1 MKKHR
6 LKSFTKYTHL
16 RLLHVEVI
24 FEAQPKTLANVFLD
38 MGQIWASFVYFRS
51 FLDTMTNVVQ
61 NLTITLDLNPGSQD
75 GRSWRIPLKVA
86 YVMKHRKVSCL
97 GHTFQPTQ
105 SFFT

>member
-61 NLTITLDLNPGSQD
+61 NLTITLDLTND
-75 GRSWRIPLKVA
+75 DHTDRLKLLIFDVN
-86 YVMKHRKVSCL
+86 KLSRW
-97 GHTFQPTQ
+97 P
-105 SFFT
+105 